1 MLATSISGAGVIVS
15 GVSANVRATG
25 DFFDENNSVMIDK
38 GGYKKEVFGVRT
50 NDWGKTWTDRKDS
63 LPTRTTYLTDNYKE
77 TVGTVPTNDWA
88 SSVVFDKYSE
98 SLYAHPLAYR
108 AASNGMQMAAPAV
121 TSTTSYVDGEPMVE
135 SLLKDETVELVVGGN
150 NFSAKDAKVDKTT
163 DWTYDILMENNAST
177 SSIMATIGK
186 GTPYAYYTFKN
197 VEPTISLGAGGTDL
211 AIYKNSTSSNILG
224 VSLKN
229 RKDGKT
235 HYYLISAP
243 SGTTWVNAGGKL
255 TAKMPAGKNYMSV
268 AILPDGSD
276 NAFELYKKYAFN
288 FITDTKVEW
297 KYLKNSSKVVTKY
310 NVITKNMETGADG
323 GDTII
328 ALYPHQWRYTNSK
341 FTGYTYDTI
350 RGTMKT
356 VVGTSYSTKMQY
368 NGILSALPVTKD
380 EKTIGEIKNQLGYL
394 YSYRK
399 TKADPKWICFLE
411 GQYGG
416 YDTYWVGKNLNTLTD
431 AIWLADQFKDN
442 DMKTMTNDM
451 VEGVEDYLEFWFD
464 PYQAYINGQYKDDY
478 FYYDEQY
485 GTLIGYPTSYDSDKQ
500 LNDHHFH
507 YGYWIKAAATVAMKD
522 PQWAK
527 EWGGMVYEMIGDIA
541 NANRDGSS
549 YNKNSETRY
558 PFLRN
563 FDIYEGHSWASGVAN
578 YEFDENGVLA
588 ENGGLS
594 GGNNQESSSESVNAW
609 SSLILWGEAVG
620 DERIRDLGIY
630 MYTTEI
636 AAIEDYYYDVHDEIF
651 TKEYKDS
658 NNYNIQTVTRLFGGK
673 YDHTAWWT
681 ENPIE
686 VTTITMLPISGAT
699 LYMGK
704 YKEKVKAV
712 VDSIGENSKQWTH
725 FVNNKEQICATYG
738 KGDMLTDPKTNQDV
752 VAEYYAYY
760 DPDAALAKVDLSDS
774 GKVENG
780 ESRAHTLAYIT
791 SLKEYGNQN
800 FDITGST
807 PFSVVLEKNGVKTYV
822 VENHTDKTQ
831 RTYFSDKTY
840 VDVPANSVYAGGKSG
855 DGENPNKDDSQET
868 TKPEA
873 TTAKPEATTQKP
885 QETTKPEATTVKPE
899 TTTQKHEVT
908 TKQET
913 TTKPAT
919 DDSKYASLN
928 YIDIG
933 NNKNNEFDQ
942 SLSGCKYAVVNGTIN
957 VCQFQN
963 AGFGEFYMAV
973 GGMGAGNFKATI
985 NGRKV
990 TRTEGTGVF
999 INPASNYITYKYNV
1013 VEVTSDDGTATVV
1026 IMNPN
1031 KTGAYNQSTTETTKP
1046 ETTTVKQETT
1056 TQKPEVTTK
1065 QETTKPATD
1074 DSKYATLN
1082 YRDIG
1087 NNKNNEFD
1095 KGLSGC
1101 KYAVVNGTINVCQF
1115 QNAGFGEFYMAVGGM
1130 GAGNFKAT
1138 INGRKVTRTEGTG
1151 VFINPASDYI
1161 TYKYNV
1167 VEVTSDDGT
1176 ATIVIMN
1183 PNKAGTYNQSS
1194 DTETKSDDSQY
1205 ASLNYKNVGNN
1216 NNSEFDQSLSG
1227 CKYAVVNGTL
1237 NVCQFQ
1243 NAGFGELYMAVGEMG
1258 AGNFKATINGR
1269 KVTRT
1274 EGTGIFINPASD
1286 YITYKY
1292 NVVEISSDDGTATV
1306 IIMNP
1311 NKQEKTK

>member
-1 MLATSISGAGVIVS
+1 MRKKLSKVMALICVATITVTSMPYLSDSTKGAIMDF
-15 GVSANVRATG
+15 SA
-25 DFFDENNSVMIDK
+25 ENSSVMVDK
-38 GGYKKEVFGVRT
+38 GGYKKEVYGVGT
-50 NDWGKTWTDRKDS
+50 DDWGVTWTDRKNN

-186 GTPYAYYTFKN
+186 GTPYAYYKFKN

-229 RKDGKT
+229 KKDGKT

-297 KYLKNSSKVVTKY
+297 KYLSNSSKVVTKY
-310 NVITKNMETGADG
+310 NVSTKNMETGANG

-341 FTGYTYDTI
+341 FTGYTYETI

-356 VVGTSYSTKMQY
+356 VVGTNYSTTMQY
-368 NGILSALPVTKD
+368 NGILSSLPVTKD
-380 EKTIGEIKNQLGYL
+380 EETVGKIKDQLGYL

-399 TKADPKWICFLE
+399 SKDNPKWICFLE

-464 PYQAYINGQYKDDY
+464 PYRAYINGQYKDDY

-507 YGYWIKAAATVAMKD
+507 YGYWIKAAAAVAMKD

-549 YNKNSETRY
+549 YNRNSETKY

-578 YEFDENGVLA
+578 YEFDENGEMVDKK
-588 ENGGLS
+588 GGLS

-658 NNYNIQTVTRLFGGK
+658 NNYNIQTVTRLFGGR

-704 YKEKVKAV
+704 YKDKVKAV
-712 VDSIGENSKQWTH
+712 VDSIGENSKQWSN
-725 FVNNKEQICATYG
+725 FVNNKEQICTNYG
-738 KGDMLTDPKTNQDV
+738 KKDMLTDPKTNQDV

-855 DGENPNKDDSQET
+855 DGENPNKDDSQEI

-873 TTAKPEATTQKP
+873 TTAKQS
-885 QETTKPEATTVKPE
+885 
-899 TTTQKHEVT
+899 
-908 TKQET
+908 ET
-913 TTKPAT
+913 TTKEETTTKKQEETVSKEQTTT
-919 DDSKYASLN
+919 DKLN
-928 YIDIG
+928 
-933 NNKNNEFDQ
+933 ESTTEQ
-942 SLSGCKYAVVNGTIN
+942 V
-957 VCQFQN
+957 Q
-963 AGFGEFYMAV
+963 
-973 GGMGAGNFKATI
+973 
-985 NGRKV
+985 V
-990 TRTEGTGVF
+990 TTKDE
-999 INPASNYITYKYNV
+999 IK
-1013 VEVTSDDGTATVV
+1013 E
-1026 IMNPN
+1026 
-1031 KTGAYNQSTTETTKP
+1031 NQSTKENNHSDV
-1046 ETTTVKQETT
+1046 TTTANSKNLNKEGLSTGGLGNGEKYQAPGKVKKLKVKKKSLKKIRLSWKKVSGANGYQVSVKVRKKGKFKVVKTIR
-1056 TQKPEVTTK
+1056 K
-1065 QETTKPATD
+1065 
-1074 DSKYATLN
+1074 
-1082 YRDIG
+1082 
-1087 NNKNNEFD
+1087 NKN
-1095 KGLSGC
+1095 
-1101 KYAVVNGTINVCQF
+1101 KYIRRKYRNKIIYVKVRAYKIV
-1115 QNAGFGEFYMAVGGM
+1115 
-1130 GAGNFKAT
+1130 AGNK
-1138 INGRKVTRTEGTG
+1138 IYG
-1151 VFINPASDYI
+1151 
-1161 TYKYNV
+1161 KYSAV
-1167 VEVTSDDGT
+1167 
-1176 ATIVIMN
+1176 
-1183 PNKAGTYNQSS
+1183 K
-1194 DTETKSDDSQY
+1194 K
-1205 ASLNYKNVGNN
+1205 YKN
-1216 NNSEFDQSLSG
+1216 
-1227 CKYAVVNGTL
+1227 K
-1237 NVCQFQ
+1237 
-1243 NAGFGELYMAVGEMG
+1243 
-1258 AGNFKATINGR
+1258 
-1269 KVTRT
+1269 
-1274 EGTGIFINPASD
+1274 
-1286 YITYKY
+1286 
-1292 NVVEISSDDGTATV
+1292 
-1306 IIMNP
+1306 
-1311 NKQEKTK
+1311 

>member
-1 MLATSISGAGVIVS
+1 
-15 GVSANVRATG
+15 
-25 DFFDENNSVMIDK
+25 MI
-38 GGYKKEVFGVRT
+38 GQ
-50 NDWGKTWTDRKDS
+50 
-63 LPTRTTYLTDNYKE
+63 
-77 TVGTVPTNDWA
+77 

-108 AASNGMQMAAPAV
+108 AASNGMQMASPAV
-121 TSTTSYVDGEPMVE
+121 TSGTSYVDGEPTVE
-135 SLLKDETVELVVGGN
+135 SLLEDNTVELVVGGN

-186 GTPYAYYTFKN
+186 GTPYAYYNFKN

-229 RKDGKT
+229 KKDGKT

-297 KYLKNSSKVVTKY
+297 KYLSNSSKVVTKY
-310 NVITKNMETGADG
+310 NVVTKNMETGANG

-328 ALYPHQWRYTNSK
+328 ALYPHQWRYANSK

-356 VVGTSYSTKMQY
+356 VVGTSYSTTMQY
-368 NGILSALPVTKD
+368 NGILSSLPVTKD
-380 EKTIGEIKNQLGYL
+380 EDTVGKIKDQLGYL

-399 TKADPKWICFLE
+399 SKDDPKWICFLE

-416 YDTYWVGKNLNTLTD
+416 YDTYWVGKNLNTLSD

-451 VEGVEDYLEFWFD
+451 VEGVENYLEFWLD
-464 PYQAYINGQYKDDY
+464 PHRAYIDGQHVDDY
-478 FYYDEQY
+478 FYYDKEY

-500 LNDHHFH
+500 VNDHHFH
-507 YGYWIKAAATVAMKD
+507 YGYWIKAAAAVAMKD

-578 YEFDENGVLA
+578 YEFDENGQMVDKK
-588 ENGGLS
+588 GGLS

-636 AAIEDYYYDVHDEIF
+636 AAIEDYYYDVHNEIF

-658 NNYNIQTVTRLFGGK
+658 NNYNIQTVTRLFGGR

-704 YKEKVKAV
+704 YKDKVKNV
-712 VDSIGENSKQWTH
+712 VDSIGENSKQWSN
-725 FVNNKEQICATYG
+725 FVNNKEQICTNYG
-738 KGDMLTDPKTNQDV
+738 KKDMLTDPKTNQDV

-855 DGENPNKDDSQET
+855 DGENPNKDDSQEI

-873 TTAKPEATTQKP
+873 TTAKQS
-885 QETTKPEATTVKPE
+885 
-899 TTTQKHEVT
+899 
-908 TKQET
+908 ET
-913 TTKPAT
+913 TTKEETTTKKQEETVSKEQTTT
-919 DDSKYASLN
+919 DKLN
-928 YIDIG
+928 ESTTEQI
-933 NNKNNEFDQ
+933 Q
-942 SLSGCKYAVVNGTIN
+942 
-957 VCQFQN
+957 
-963 AGFGEFYMAV
+963 
-973 GGMGAGNFKATI
+973 
-985 NGRKV
+985 V
-990 TRTEGTGVF
+990 TTKDE
-999 INPASNYITYKYNV
+999 IK
-1013 VEVTSDDGTATVV
+1013 E
-1026 IMNPN
+1026 
-1031 KTGAYNQSTTETTKP
+1031 NQSTKDNKHSDV
-1046 ETTTVKQETT
+1046 TTTANKEGFSTGGVGNGEKYQAPGKVKKLKVKKKSLKKIRLSWKKVSGANGYQVSVKVRKKGKFKVVKTIR
-1056 TQKPEVTTK
+1056 KN
-1065 QETTKPATD
+1065 
-1074 DSKYATLN
+1074 KYIRRK
-1082 YRDIG
+1082 YR
-1087 NNKNNEFD
+1087 NKIIYV
-1095 KGLSGC
+1095 KVRAY
-1101 KYAVVNGTINVCQF
+1101 KIV
-1115 QNAGFGEFYMAVGGM
+1115 
-1130 GAGNFKAT
+1130 AGNK
-1138 INGRKVTRTEGTG
+1138 IYG
-1151 VFINPASDYI
+1151 
-1161 TYKYNV
+1161 KYSAV
-1167 VEVTSDDGT
+1167 
-1176 ATIVIMN
+1176 
-1183 PNKAGTYNQSS
+1183 K
-1194 DTETKSDDSQY
+1194 K
-1205 ASLNYKNVGNN
+1205 YKN
-1216 NNSEFDQSLSG
+1216 
-1227 CKYAVVNGTL
+1227 K
-1237 NVCQFQ
+1237 
-1243 NAGFGELYMAVGEMG
+1243 
-1258 AGNFKATINGR
+1258 
-1269 KVTRT
+1269 
-1274 EGTGIFINPASD
+1274 
-1286 YITYKY
+1286 
-1292 NVVEISSDDGTATV
+1292 
-1306 IIMNP
+1306 
-1311 NKQEKTK
+1311 